1 MTTLGA
7 LMIKKAILL
16 SLSLLVAPM
25 AFAASEMDE
34 ALLSVGLINKNYE
47 YIHKELITEFFRV
60 VNNDYSQSLPMD
72 INSYT
77 RIQSLILTPYYGN
90 VSVLYTLPL
99 TADERDVLADTLS
112 SKEMLKE
119 ACVDYYLP
127 NKFMLANSYTM
138 VYSYADQNHR
148 ALADIKMNADSCLN
162 AILR

>member
-1 MTTLGA
+1 
-7 LMIKKAILL
+7 MIKKAILL

-25 AFAASEMDE
+25 TFAASEMDE

-99 TADERDVLADTLS
+99 TVDERDVLADTLS

-127 NKFMLANSYTM
+127 NKFMLSNSYTM

>member
-1 MTTLGA
+1 
-7 LMIKKAILL
+7 MIKKAILL

-25 AFAASEMDE
+25 TYAASEMDE

-60 VNNDYSQSLPMD
+60 VTSDYSQSLPMD
-72 INSYT
+72 INNYT
-77 RIQSLILTPYYGN
+77 RIQSLMLTPYYGN

-99 TADERDVLADTLS
+99 TPDERDYLSDKLS

-148 ALADIKMNADSCLN
+148 PFADIKINGDSCYN
-162 AILR
+162 ALIN

>member
-1 MTTLGA
+1 
-7 LMIKKAILL
+7 MIKKAILL

-25 AFAASEMDE
+25 TFAASEMDE

-72 INSYT
+72 INNYT

-99 TADERDVLADTLS
+99 TVDERDVLADTLS

>member
-1 MTTLGA
+1 
-7 LMIKKAILL
+7 MIKKAILL

-25 AFAASEMDE
+25 TYAASEMDE

-72 INSYT
+72 INNYT

-99 TADERDVLADTLS
+99 TVDERDVLADTLS

-127 NKFMLANSYTM
+127 NKFMFTNSYTM

>member
-25 AFAASEMDE
+25 TYAASEMDE

-72 INSYT
+72 INNYT

-99 TADERDVLADTLS
+99 TTDERDVLADTLS

>member
-1 MTTLGA
+1 
-7 LMIKKAILL
+7 MIKKAILL

-25 AFAASEMDE
+25 TYAASEMDE

-99 TADERDVLADTLS
+99 TVDERDVLADTLS